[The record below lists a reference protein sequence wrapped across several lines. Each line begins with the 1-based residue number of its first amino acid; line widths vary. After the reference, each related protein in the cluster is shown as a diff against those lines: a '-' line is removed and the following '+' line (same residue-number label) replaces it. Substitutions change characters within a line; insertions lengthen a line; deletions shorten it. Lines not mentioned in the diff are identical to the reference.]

1 MAKPTAPEQTP
12 EPERVE
18 PHTITVGSGDSEQ
31 KVLVY
36 VSPGKLTATPDVF
49 MFLHGYDADYGAR
62 PLRRVLQRE
71 LADRLAVLLLDGTV
85 HAGDTV
91 QIGLL
96 NDQLSFH

>member
-1 MAKPTAPEQTP
+1 MQAA
-12 EPERVE
+12 
-18 PHTITVGSGDSEQ
+18 SNA
-31 KVLVY
+31 
-36 VSPGKLTATPDVF
+36 ATSRLS
-49 MFLHGYDADYGAR
+49 LHGLVRHLAEVER
-62 PLRRVLQRE
+62 IWFRRVLQRE